1 MLDFIEQFQ
10 NYLVGT
16 KGVSQNTLESYMR
29 DVNQYV
35 SFVRSSEELCLD
47 CDDTEKSVAG
57 INAFLDHLRSMNKS
71 SATVTRML
79 ASVRSYYQFLMQ
91 AGVID
96 SNPAKQ
102 IKLERTK
109 KKIPEILT
117 DIEILNL
124 LAMPNL
130 QDAKGVRDKA
140 MLELLYATGIRV
152 SELINLNLGD
162 INCVRD
168 FRGEVVCKNAKGQE
182 RVVPIHKSA
191 VNALIE
197 YRDNVRPK
205 LVSAE
210 SGDALFVNL
219 NGARLSRQGFWKIV
233 KTYAEDAKIEKEIT
247 PHTLRHS
254 FALHLYQ
261 NGASLHDLQQMLGH
275 ADISSTQMYANM
287 SRKTGCNDVYDRCH
301 PLAARSK

>member
-1 MLDFIEQFQ
+1 MSDYIAQFQ
-10 NYLVGT
+10 TYLVDT
-16 KGVSQNTLESYMR
+16 KKVSSNTLESYMR

-35 SFVRSSEELCLD
+35 NFIQSNDEL
-47 CDDTEKSVAG
+47 SVKGETADQSADSV
-57 INAFLDHLRSMNKS
+57 NAFIEHLRQMNKS
-71 SATVTRML
+71 SATITRML
-79 ASVRSYYQFLMQ
+79 ASVRSYYQYLMQ
-91 AGVID
+91 QGIVS

-117 DIEILNL
+117 DKEILEL
-124 LAMPNL
+124 LRMPDL
-130 QDAKGVRDKA
+130 KDFKGVRDKA

-152 SELINLNLGD
+152 SELINLDVAD
-162 INCVRD
+162 IELV
-168 FRGEVVCKNAKGQE
+168 RGERGQVLCRGAKAD
-182 RVVPIHKSA
+182 RTVPIHPSA
-191 VNALIE
+191 VDALLDYKE
-197 YRDNVRPK
+197 NVRPM
-205 LVSAE
+205 LLSSE

-233 KTYAEDAKIEKEIT
+233 KTYAEQANIKKDIT

-261 NGASLHDLQQMLGH
+261 NGASLHDLQAMLGH
-275 ADISSTQMYANM
+275 ADISSTQMYANI
-287 SRKTGCNDVYDRCH
+287 SKKSGCNDVYDRCH

>member
-1 MLDFIEQFQ
+1 MTDFIEQFQ
-10 NYLVGT
+10 SYLVET
-16 KGVSQNTLESYMR
+16 KQVSQNTLESYMR

-35 SFVRSSEELCLD
+35 GFIRSSDSLCLQ
-47 CDDTEKSVAG
+47 CENTEKSVAG
-57 INAFLDHLRSMNKS
+57 INAFLDHLRSLNKS
-71 SATVTRML
+71 SATITRML
-79 ASVRSYYQFLMQ
+79 ASVRSYYQYLMQ
-91 AGVID
+91 LGVIS

-117 DIEILNL
+117 DIEILKL
-124 LAMPNL
+124 LSMPDQ
-130 QDAKGVRDKA
+130 QDAKGIRDKA

-152 SELINLNLGD
+152 SELINLNVGD
-162 INCVRD
+162 IHCIRD
-168 FRGEVVCKNAKGQE
+168 LRGEVVCKGTKSE
-182 RVVPIHKSA
+182 RTVPIHPSA

-197 YRDNVRPK
+197 YKDNVRPQ

-287 SRKTGCNDVYDRCH
+287 SKKSGCNDVYDRCH